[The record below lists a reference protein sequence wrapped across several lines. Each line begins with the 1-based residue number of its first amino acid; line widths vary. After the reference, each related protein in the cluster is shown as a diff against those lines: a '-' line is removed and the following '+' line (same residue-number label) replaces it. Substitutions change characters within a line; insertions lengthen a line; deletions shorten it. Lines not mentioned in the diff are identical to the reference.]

1 MATNKDSH
9 LISVIVPC
17 YNEQEVI
24 GKFYERLQTV
34 LNNIGHD
41 YEILF
46 INDGS
51 CDNTKTSILDLKEKN
66 KSIRLISLSRNFG
79 HQIAVTA
86 GLDYAEG
93 DIVVIIDADLQDP
106 PEVIPEFLK
115 YIKEGY
121 NVVYGKRRVRKGEGF
136 FKLFTAKIFYKM
148 INRLTHNMIPKD
160 TGDFR
165 MIDKKV
171 LDALREMKEKDRFLR
186 GMVSWVG
193 FKQKAVL
200 YNRDARYA
208 GTTHYPLKKMIIFAF
223 NAITGFSSFPLH
235 VIFWLGLI
243 ITIVATFLSLFV
255 LLIRVLFPEYFIPS
269 YSSILL
275 VILFFGGVQ
284 IISLGVVGMYIAR
297 IFEMS
302 KDRPLYLIDNI
313 E

>member
-1 MATNKDSH
+1 MANNKVNH

-17 YNEQEVI
+17 YNEEEVI
-24 GKFYERLQTV
+24 SKFFQRLQSV

-51 CDNTKTSILDLKEKN
+51 SDNTKTSILDLKEKN
-66 KSIRLISLSRNFG
+66 KNIRLISLSRNFG

-93 DIVVIIDADLQDP
+93 EIVVIIDADLQDP
-106 PEVIPEFLK
+106 PEVIPEFLEN
-115 YIKEGY
+115 INNGY
-121 NVVYGKRRVRKGEGF
+121 NVVYGKRKYRKGESF
-136 FKLFTAKIFYKM
+136 FKLLTAKIFYKV
-148 INRLTHNMIPKD
+148 INRLTHNMIPQD

-165 MIDKKV
+165 MFDKKV
-171 LDALREMKEKDRFLR
+171 LAALRKMKEKDRFLR

-193 FKQKAVL
+193 FKQKAIL
-200 YNRDARYA
+200 YDRDARYA
-208 GTTHYPLKKMIIFAF
+208 GTTHYPLKKMIVFAF
-223 NAITGFSSFPLH
+223 NAITSFSSFPLH

-255 LLIRVLFPEYFIPS
+255 FLVRVLFPEYFIPS
-269 YSSILL
+269 YSSIIL
-275 VILFFGGVQ
+275 VILFFGGIQ
-284 IISLGVVGMYIAR
+284 IISLGVIGIYIAR

-302 KDRPLYLIDNI
+302 KDRPLYLVDSAD
-313 E
+313 